1 MIMIM
6 IVPGIIISDPA
17 IPLLGIYPKE
27 IEICDHAGVQNMKEL
42 LQVNNNRCTT

>member
-6 IVPGIIISDPA
+6 IVPGIIISDAA

-27 IEICDHAGVQNMKEL
+27 IDLRPCWCPEYERTLTGQ
-42 LQVNNNRCTT
+42 Q